1 MTRSLVRTFA
11 PVLPYASSMITRP
24 DLVAGRRR
32 LNLTQQQLADA
43 LGVAVRTVVNWEKR
57 TEHPEPGHGAVSE
70 AEEER
75 VRALLWPA
83 QSSRLE
89 DMSSAALIAELQQI
103 VGILAARLEDP
114 IPRGEPGSEFGH
126 GASEVHAR
134 SVGDATVAPP
144 SNGGAIRGRMG
155 VPPRTDD

>member
-1 MTRSLVRTFA
+1 
-11 PVLPYASSMITRP
+11 MITRP

-43 LGVAVRTVVNWEKR
+43 LGVSSRTVVEWEKK
-57 TEHPEPGHGAVSE
+57 TEHPEHGHGAVSE

-83 QSSRLE
+83 QTSRLE

-103 VGILAARLEDP
+103 VGILAARLEH
-114 IPRGEPGSEFGH
+114 IPTGELGSEFGQDP
-126 GASEVHAR
+126 SKVHAR
-134 SVGDATVAPP
+134 TNEGSTVAPP

-155 VPPRTDD
+155 TPPPTGD